1 MTESL
6 MAFAVAIGL
15 LYLARSVAT
24 GVMPSVVRLVERIL
38 HRLGGNLFS
47 AVVTAP
53 YRRFGL
59 WGLLCGSSIGI
70 SILGAVVMFM
80 ALAQA
85 ETGGAATGLITMLVF
100 AALAVGFW
108 LVSRWAAR
116 RRYTPRPLP
125 TRRRWR

>member
-15 LYLARSVAT
+15 LYVARSVAT
-24 GVMPSVVRLVERIL
+24 GVMPGVARLAERTLRRLARKLLSV
-38 HRLGGNLFS
+38 
-47 AVVTAP
+47 VVTAP

-59 WGLLCGSSIGI
+59 WGLLCGSSVGVSTLGGI
-70 SILGAVVMFM
+70 LMFV
-80 ALAQA
+80 ALAQGQ
-85 ETGGAATGLITMLVF
+85 TGGAATGFITMLVF